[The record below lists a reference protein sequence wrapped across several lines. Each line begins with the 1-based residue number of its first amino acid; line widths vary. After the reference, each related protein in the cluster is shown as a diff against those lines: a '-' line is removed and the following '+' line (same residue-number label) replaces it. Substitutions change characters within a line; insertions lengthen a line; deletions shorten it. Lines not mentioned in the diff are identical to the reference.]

1 MRRRRR
7 KEGNIINTESAG
19 FTFSRRIGSTN
30 YKVRVHFDPD
40 ASDTMEDRILHLI
53 HNEIVTNPEAYDI
66 LTEPQMSRQSER
78 SA

>member
-1 MRRRRR
+1 
-7 KEGNIINTESAG
+7 
-19 FTFSRRIGSTN
+19 
-30 YKVRVHFDPD
+30 
-40 ASDTMEDRILHLI
+40 MEDRILHLI